1 MLLVEVMPESRQRVV
16 PQGLVPV
23 LEIDGNHF
31 TQSLA
36 ILDYLDET
44 RTLGLLPQAP
54 VQRAKIR
61 ALAQTLAIDVHP
73 VCNLSVTQ
81 FAVQEAGR
89 QALRTD
95 WMRRFISPGLSAFET
110 LLDDFDQTPY
120 CIGSAP
126 TLADICLIPQLYN
139 ARRWDTDYQKCTK
152 IRSIETACAAHPA
165 FAAAHPDQIKPD

>member
-1 MLLVEVMPESRQRVV
+1 M
-16 PQGLVPV
+16 
-23 LEIDGNHF
+23 
-31 TQSLA
+31 
-36 ILDYLDET
+36 
-44 RTLGLLPQAP
+44 
-54 VQRAKIR
+54 
-61 ALAQTLAIDVHP
+61 
-73 VCNLSVTQ
+73 CNLSVTQ

-120 CIGSAP
+120 CIESAP
-126 TLADICLIPQLYN
+126 SLADICLIPQLYN
-139 ARRWDTDYQKCTK
+139 ARRWDTDYQECTK